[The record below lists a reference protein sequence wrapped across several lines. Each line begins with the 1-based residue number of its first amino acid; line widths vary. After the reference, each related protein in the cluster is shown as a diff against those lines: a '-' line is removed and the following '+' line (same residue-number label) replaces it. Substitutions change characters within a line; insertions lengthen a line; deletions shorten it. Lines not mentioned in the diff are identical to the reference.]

1 MGTDMKAICVERF
14 GGPELLALRSAPDP
28 APAAGQVLVGIRAA
42 GVNPVETYIR
52 SGNYA
57 TLPGLPWTPG
67 NDGAGVVVAMGA
79 GVERLSLGER
89 VYLAGSITGTYA
101 ELALADASDVHAL
114 PDNVS
119 FAQGAALG
127 IPYATAYRALFQ
139 RARARPGETVLV
151 HGGSGGVGL
160 AAIQWARAAGMRVIA
175 TAGTDTGRHLVAGQG
190 AWQVLDHHA
199 EDHWQA
205 ILELTDGRGVN
216 VIVEMLANVNLGRDL
231 GVLARGGRVVIVGSR
246 GPVEIN
252 PRDAMAREADIL
264 GVMLWNASREEY
276 AAVHAAMHAG
286 LAAGDLRPV
295 VGCELPL
302 EQASQAHEKVLQP
315 GAGGKI
321 VLIP

>member
-1 MGTDMKAICVERF
+1 MKAICVERF
-14 GGPELLALRSAPDP
+14 GGPEVLVLRSTPDP
-28 APAAGQVLVGIRAA
+28 VPVAGQVLVRIHAA
-42 GVNPVETYIR
+42 GINPVETYIR
-52 SGNYA
+52 SGGYA
-57 TLPGLPWTPG
+57 ALPPLPWTPG
-67 NDGAGVVVAMGA
+67 HDGAGVVVAVGA
-79 GVERLSLGER
+79 DVQWPSVGER

-101 ELALADASDVHAL
+101 EFALADAGQVHAL
-114 PDNVS
+114 PDTVS

-139 RARARPGETVLV
+139 RARARSGETVLV

-175 TAGTDTGRHLVAGQG
+175 TAGTAAGRRLVAGQG

-205 ILELTDGRGVN
+205 LLELTEGRGVD

-264 GVMLWNASREEY
+264 GVMLWSASREDHS
-276 AAVHAAMHAG
+276 AIHAALQVG
-286 LAAGDLRPV
+286 LANGDLVPV
-295 VGCELPL
+295 IGAELPL
-302 EQASQAHEKVLQP
+302 EQAPLAHERVLQA